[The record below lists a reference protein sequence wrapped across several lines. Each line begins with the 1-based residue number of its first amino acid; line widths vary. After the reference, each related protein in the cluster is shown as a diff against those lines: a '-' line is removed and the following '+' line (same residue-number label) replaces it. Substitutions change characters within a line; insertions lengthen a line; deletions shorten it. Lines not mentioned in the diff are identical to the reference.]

1 MSTPSYR
8 SEWEEL
14 NSLRLRQGLIIT
26 PRRGGKDTI
35 TDLKALLEEMRLER
49 DALRISVDLGREE
62 KDKLTEKLADEFR
75 KGAIEGWDS
84 AVRSMVYQDGSP
96 VEVVTNVNPYRE
108 DDK

>member
-1 MSTPSYR
+1 MSTPSCPP
-8 SEWEEL
+8 EWEEL
-14 NSLRLRQGLIIT
+14 NSLRLRQGLII
-26 PRRGGKDTI
+26 PARRGGKDTI
-35 TDLKALLEEMRLER
+35 TDLIALLEETRLER